1 MTQQVSREFGVPV
14 EYRMAGRPFD
24 LDQSTAHELL
34 MVVREALHNAI
45 RHGQP
50 GEVQVGI
57 AFGKNEFRVRV
68 RDDGRGFDPAM
79 VSASSNG
86 HYGLVGMR
94 ERVKRIG
101 GTLALKSQAGAGTEL
116 TLCVPQGIGDRGR
129 KAASMTMNNVE
140 KIKVMVVDDHPLMR
154 VGVASI
160 VNARSDMTV
169 VAQTGSGEEAVT
181 LFFKHK
187 PDVTLM
193 DLRLP
198 GMSGVDAIRS
208 IRSAHSGARFVV
220 LTTYE
225 GDADIHRALEA
236 GAQGYVIKGMP
247 YQTLVE
253 ALQRVHK
260 GGRFLPP
267 PVARALASRMPD
279 SDLSAREQ
287 EVLRLLASG
296 KSNKDI
302 ASLLGITEAT
312 VKCHVSAI
320 LVRLDVSD
328 RTEAVVTA
336 LQRGLVHL

>member
-1 MTQQVSREFGVPV
+1 
-14 EYRMAGRPFD
+14 
-24 LDQSTAHELL
+24 
-34 MVVREALHNAI
+34 
-45 RHGQP
+45 
-50 GEVQVGI
+50 
-57 AFGKNEFRVRV
+57 
-68 RDDGRGFDPAM
+68 
-79 VSASSNG
+79 
-86 HYGLVGMR
+86 
-94 ERVKRIG
+94 
-101 GTLALKSQAGAGTEL
+101 
-116 TLCVPQGIGDRGR
+116 
-129 KAASMTMNNVE
+129 MTMNNDE

-154 VGVASI
+154 IGVASI
-160 VNARSDMTV
+160 VNARSDMTL
-169 VAQTGSGEEAVT
+169 VAQTGTGEEAVT
-181 LFFKHK
+181 LFSKHK

-198 GMSGVDAIRS
+198 GMSGVDAIRV
-208 IRSAHSGARFVV
+208 IRSTQPRARFIV

-247 YQTLVE
+247 YQTLVD
-253 ALQRVHK
+253 ALHRVHQ

-267 PVARALASRMPD
+267 PVARALASRTPD

-302 ASLLGITEAT
+302 ASLLGIAEAT

-320 LVRLDVSD
+320 LLRLNVND

-336 LQRGLVHL
+336 LHRGLVHLE